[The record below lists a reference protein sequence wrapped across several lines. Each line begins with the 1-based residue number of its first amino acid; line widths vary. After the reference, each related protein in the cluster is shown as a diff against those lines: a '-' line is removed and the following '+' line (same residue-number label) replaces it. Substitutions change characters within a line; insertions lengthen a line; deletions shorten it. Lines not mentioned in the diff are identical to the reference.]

1 MPILVIELMNN
12 MRSKI
17 VQALNKPINNSDRIK
32 IREQIT
38 KVTITK

>member
-17 VQALNKPINNSDRIK
+17 IRALNKPTNNSDRIK